1 MPVIT
6 VISVITETREM
17 TDLTPISQKFVIHW
31 GEMGERWGINRTVAQ
46 IHALLYISAEPLNA
60 EQISQTLSVARSTVS
75 AGLRELQSWGLIN
88 IVHHLGDRTDY
99 FEAMSD
105 VWEMFRVIVDRRKKR
120 EVDPTLEMLREVVG
134 ELENNSTEDAR
145 SKEKMIRMLDLFETT
160 SALYEKAEKV
170 PTKTIMRVAKMSDVI
185 RKILAMTPDS

>member
-1 MPVIT
+1 
-6 VISVITETREM
+6 M
-17 TDLTPISQKFVIHW
+17 TDLTPMTQKFIVHW

-46 IHALLYISAEPLNA
+46 IHALLYLSPEPLNA

-105 VWEMFRVIVDRRKKR
+105 VWEMFRVIVERRKR
-120 EVDPTLEMLREVVG
+120 LELDPTLEVLRDIVG
-134 ELENNSTEDAR
+134 KIGDSSEEAR
-145 SKEKMIRMLDLFETT
+145 SKEKMIWMLDLFETSST
-160 SALYEKAEKV
+160 LYEQARKI
-170 PTKTIMRVAKMSDVI
+170 PTKTIVRAAKMGDLVTKVLGMI
-185 RKILAMTPDS
+185 PDS

>member
-6 VISVITETREM
+6 VISVTTETREM

-88 IVHHLGDRTDY
+88 VVHHLGDRTDY

-120 EVDPTLEMLREVVG
+120 EVDPTLEMLREVIS
-134 ELENNSTEDAR
+134 ELDNSEEDPR

-170 PTKTIMRVAKMSDVI
+170 PTKTIMRVAKMGDVI
-185 RKILAMTPDS
+185 RKVLAMVPDS